1 MATIHAVINSPN
13 QEPIIINDR
22 DQAEIL
28 CAALNVAGIPYTITL
43 VRTEN

>member
-1 MATIHAVINSPN
+1 MTTIHAVINSPN
-13 QEPIIINDR
+13 QDPIIITDR
-22 DQAEIL
+22 DHAEVL